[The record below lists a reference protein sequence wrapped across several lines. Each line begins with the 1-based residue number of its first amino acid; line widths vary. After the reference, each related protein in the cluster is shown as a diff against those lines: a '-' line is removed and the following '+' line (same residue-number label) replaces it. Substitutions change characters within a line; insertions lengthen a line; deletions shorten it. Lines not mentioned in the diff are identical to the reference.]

1 MNDALSQITVGQVA
15 IVAVVVGALLRFGGR
30 GWAWA
35 RRAVHFVDKLEA
47 IERQVHANGGSSLR
61 DAVDRIGQ
69 TQAALAQT
77 QAALAQSHAEQTDRL
92 DSLVEEVGSVRSALE
107 QHIVESTRAP
117 RRDDDPPETDF
128 RPVTHH

>member
-15 IVAVVVGALLRFGGR
+15 LVAVVVGALLRFGGR

-69 TQAALAQT
+69 TQAALAQ
-77 QAALAQSHAEQTDRL
+77 SHSEQTDRL

-128 RPVTHH
+128 RPVTHHKEDR

>member
-15 IVAVVVGALLRFGGR
+15 LVAVVVGALLRFGGR

-69 TQAALAQT
+69 TQAALAQ
-77 QAALAQSHAEQTDRL
+77 SHSEQTDRL
-92 DSLVEEVGSVRSALE
+92 DSLVGEVASVRSVLE
-107 QHIVESTRAP
+107 QHIVESSRAP
-117 RRDDDPPETDF
+117 RREDDPPETDF
-128 RPVTHH
+128 RPVTHHKEDR